1 MWINQ
6 LSWKLVIFIKSWDR
20 NVWAT
25 TFFEV
30 LKQYIFL
37 FDPESLSIQ
46 KAKYIFYS
54 SGLFKH

>member
-25 TFFEV
+25 TFLEV

-37 FDPESLSIQ
+37 FDPGSLSIQ